1 MNSTI
6 KTLLTANVK
15 SIPSCADALAFYD
28 SDSNKV
34 AIISTRDYINHNYHN
49 YTVIS
54 KTSELLEYNSIKLCN
69 LNAFI
74 SKNPESNIE
83 SYITAAHSSK
93 VMYNFDL
100 YAAAYITLYKTY
112 KSLETLVENNF
123 ITFIDTFIDNCLSSK
138 DDHPG
143 TICYFSYDI
152 HKVLKLRKTVFE
164 MFEDYLNN
172 YNNYLC
178 IYTNQHDYKYTDKEF
193 RVILKTLKT
202 FSKADLSAK
211 KRMLKAFEILDSNEA
226 V

>member
-1 MNSTI
+1 MNNIIT
-6 KTLLTANVK
+6 TMLTANVK
-15 SIPSCADALAFYD
+15 KVPSCVDALAFFD

-34 AIISTRDYINHNYHN
+34 AIISTRDYISHNYHN
-49 YTVIS
+49 HTVIS
-54 KTSELLEYNSIKLCN
+54 KTSELLNYNSIKLCN
-69 LNAFI
+69 LNSFI

-83 SYITAAHSSK
+83 SYISSAHSSK

-100 YAAAYITLYKTY
+100 YVTAYITLYKNY
-112 KSLETLVENNF
+112 KSLATLADHNF
-123 ITFIDTFIDNCLSSK
+123 ITFIDTFIDNCLNSK

-143 TICYFSYDI
+143 TICYFNYDI

-172 YNNYLC
+172 YNNYLY

-202 FSKADLSAK
+202 FSKAKLVVK
-211 KRMLKAFEILDSNEA
+211 KRVLETFEALNDNEII
-226 V
+226 